1 MQFQVRSTAASA
13 SAFGPLWLR
22 SRGVDGYGARGTSK
36 FSLAFVKT
44 LEQAK
49 SPARKLA
56 HLPHCTHL
64 CRPETRDGLSTSR
77 PRRPGTAGCRAALGS
92 GESLKLSF
100 EGKRVPA
107 RRARSP
113 ELGSRGSKLWQLRS
127 HAEHEG
133 RGSGW
138 QTDRTVAARGRALE
152 TRSEARRE
160 EAAPPR
166 RPRAPSDGE
175 RARRRRGVAHRLR
188 GREKARRSAN
198 AHRRHP
204 RRSLIADRQT
214 DRRREPTKQKCRR
227 AK

>member
-1 MQFQVRSTAASA
+1 M
-13 SAFGPLWLR
+13 LL
-22 SRGVDGYGARGTSK
+22 
-36 FSLAFVKT
+36 L
-44 LEQAK
+44 
-49 SPARKLA
+49 
-56 HLPHCTHL
+56 HCTHL

-77 PRRPGTAGCRAALGS
+77 LGRSGTAGCRAALGS
-92 GESLKLSF
+92 GESLKLSSR
-100 EGKRVPA
+100 GKRVPA

-113 ELGSRGSKLWQLRS
+113 ELGSRGSERWQLRS

-133 RGSGW
+133 LGSGW

-204 RRSLIADRQT
+204 RRSLQIDRQRQT
-214 DRRREPTKQKCRR
+214 QREPTKQKCRR